1 VHGCRKSF
9 IDFLASDL
17 HFKFSRLLKG
27 INQKLKESRY
37 GSQRSGVTMRYISMS
52 VFSLLCDIKTT
63 QVRKY
68 DACGQEIY

>member
-1 VHGCRKSF
+1 VHEGRKSF
-9 IDFLASDL
+9 IDFLASGL
-17 HFKFSRLLKG
+17 HFKFSRLFKG
-27 INQKLKESRY
+27 INQKLKESGY
-37 GSQRSGVTMRYISMS
+37 GSARSGVTMRYISMS